1 MRLILLVACLVLAV
15 QSAHAA
21 GRLAEVLVI
30 DRDSGVPL
38 RTYYHRG
45 EYRVAGNPGARYAI
59 EIRNTLHERVL
70 AVTSPPAAN
79 DFSWRISAA
88 ASVIVAGF
96 ATLLA
101 WHLHAPTRAAQCP
114 SPTRPGTGC
123 SCVCSQQR
131 DTELSVGRGGR
142 IGKSRTRGSTP
153 AQRSQH

>member
-96 ATLLA
+96 CDSTRVAFACTHARRPMSKPHAPRHWMQLRLLA
-101 WHLHAPTRAAQCP
+101 AA
-114 SPTRPGTGC
+114 
-123 SCVCSQQR
+123 
-131 DTELSVGRGGR
+131 
-142 IGKSRTRGSTP
+142 
-153 AQRSQH
+153 